1 MCTFV
6 ADNDEIKTYCK
17 KEDGFLLFWT
27 ADSCCACVR
36 SEHREGLYCFY

>member
-17 KEDGFLLFWT
+17 NEDGFLLFWT
-27 ADSCCACVR
+27 AINKR
-36 SEHREGLYCFY
+36 YR

>member
-17 KEDGFLLFWT
+17 NEDCFLLFGT
-27 ADSCCACVR
+27 ANGCCARVR
-36 SEHREGLYCFY
+36 SEHREGLYSLY

>member
-17 KEDGFLLFWT
+17 NEDVFLLFWT
-27 ADSCCACVR
+27 ADGCCTSVL
-36 SEHREGLYCFY
+36 SEQCE